1 MLLHTLLSF
10 FHNQKLESGTT
21 HWPVRATNKG
31 SVCEEKWGKA
41 RQSRKPVLLASSLSQ
56 AKKLWCEVWLW
67 RLWTRLSGAARA
79 DSRRWDVPA
88 RGVAHTGEL
97 KPASLMLFLVSSLT
111 VNEIIRIHVYIVIT
125 YTFSQLC
132 SADLTCFFS
141 THLPLHPPPNG
152 YQSVTFFA
160 HLLTVVQAG
169 LPVHGKTKWF
179 ISSLHFY
186 PIWTASTQAVLRN
199 ITIATG
205 LRCLS
210 ARALNTL

>member
-1 MLLHTLLSF
+1 MLLHTLFSF
-10 FHNQKLESGTT
+10 FHNQKVDSGTT
-21 HWPVRATNKG
+21 CWAVRATATG
-31 SVCEEKWGKA
+31 SVCERKRGKA
-41 RQSRKPVLLASSLSQ
+41 RQSRKLVLLASSLSQ
-56 AKKLWCEVWLW
+56 AKHLWCEVWLW
-67 RLWTRLSGAARA
+67 RPWTRLSDAARVG
-79 DSRRWDVPA
+79 SKRWDVQA

-97 KPASLMLFLVSSLT
+97 KHTSLMLFLVSSLT
-111 VNEIIRIHVYIVIT
+111 ANEIIRIHVYIVII
-125 YTFSQLC
+125 YTFPQLGGV
-132 SADLTCFFS
+132 DLTCFFS
-141 THLPLHPPPNG
+141 THFPLHPPPNG

-186 PIWTASTQAVLRN
+186 PIWTTSTQAFLKN

-210 ARALNTL
+210 ARALNTM